1 MSQLDSK
8 TTLLQDPATA
18 KAQRGVLLEKKPS
31 DVYTVMLGISLVA
44 LLFACFCM
52 WSEWSTYKEIKD
64 KPQPVGVTQ

>member
-1 MSQLDSK
+1 
-8 TTLLQDPATA
+8 
-18 KAQRGVLLEKKPS
+18 
-31 DVYTVMLGISLVA
+31 MLAISLVA